1 MAEIFDEADPFEIR
15 QPDPRMVET
24 PAVSFKPEDIP
35 VTLAMTSTSSTAVD
49 DVSATPFKPLDITN
63 IPARQWIY
71 GKHYVRKFLSVTG
84 AWGGT
89 GKTQMVLTEAVAM
102 ATGLPLLGIATPE
115 PLKVWHYNLEEP
127 REELERRLA
136 AIIDHFDIDQNRLKG
151 QLWYDGRERRLI
163 VAREDEKGA
172 VIATPH
178 ADQLAAEIERNK
190 IDVTQIDPF
199 VKAHHVPENI
209 NEKIDKVC
217 TIFGDIADS
226 TNSAI
231 ELPHHIRKPGGDRV
245 SIEDLRGGGAIVAAA
260 RTVRMMNAM
269 TADEAKAFGIE
280 ESERRWHV
288 RIDPTAKANMLP
300 PADKAVW
307 LRFHSHHLPNG
318 DQVGVLKPWTP
329 PDAFEGLNLEAINRL
344 LDQVDE
350 AAAAGAP
357 FRTTAQSERW
367 LGHLIAKETDR
378 PNGQAAAII
387 KEWKK
392 NNVIT
397 EYTFKDEHRKDRK
410 GFQVGTRPGSQYG

>member
-1 MAEIFDEADPFEIR
+1 MAIDPEPYYEDLVIVPPADVI
-15 QPDPRMVET
+15 
-24 PAVSFKPEDIP
+24 
-35 VTLAMTSTSSTAVD
+35 L
-49 DVSATPFKPLDITN
+49 ATPFEPLDIAS
-63 IPARQWIY
+63 IPPRQWLY

-89 GKTQMVLTEAVAM
+89 GKTQLQLTEAVAM
-102 ATGLPLLGIATPE
+102 ATGLPLLGIAVPE

-136 AIIDHFDIDQNRLKG
+136 AIIDHFVIDQDRLRG

-163 VAREDEKGA
+163 VAREDERGV

-178 ADQLAAEIERNK
+178 AEQLADEIERNK
-190 IDVTQIDPF
+190 IDVTQVDPF
-199 VKAHHVPENI
+199 VKSHHVPENI

-217 TIFGDIADS
+217 TIYGDAADS
-226 TNSAI
+226 TNSSI

-260 RTVRMMNAM
+260 RTVRMLNFM
-269 TADEAKAFGIE
+269 TTDEAKAFGLE

-307 LRFHSHHLPNG
+307 LRFHSHNLPNG

-329 PDAFEGLNLEAINRL
+329 PNAFEGLSLEAINRV
-344 LDQVDE
+344 LDQVEE
-350 AAAAGAP
+350 AAEAGDP
-357 FRTTAQSERW
+357 YRTTAQSERW
-367 LGHLIAKETDR
+367 IGNLIDKELDR
-378 PNGQAAAII
+378 PDGQAKAII

-392 NNVIT
+392 NSVIV
-397 EYTFKDEHRKDRK
+397 EFDYFDEFRKKRK
-410 GFQVGTRPGSQYG
+410 GFKVSVRPGSQYD

>member
-1 MAEIFDEADPFEIR
+1 MAIDPESYYEDLVIVPPADLI
-15 QPDPRMVET
+15 
-24 PAVSFKPEDIP
+24 
-35 VTLAMTSTSSTAVD
+35 
-49 DVSATPFKPLDITN
+49 SATPFEPLDIAS
-63 IPARQWIY
+63 IPPRQWLY

-89 GKTQMVLTEAVAM
+89 GKTQMELTEAVAM
-102 ATGLPLLGIATPE
+102 ATGHPLLGIAPAE

-136 AIIDHFDIDQNRLKG
+136 AIIDHFEIDQDLLRG

-163 VAREDEKGA
+163 VAREDERGV

-178 ADQLAAEIERNK
+178 AEQLADEIKRNN

-199 VKAHHVPENI
+199 VKAHHVPENV

-217 TIFGDIADS
+217 TIFGDTADS

-260 RTVRMMNAM
+260 RTVRMLNFM
-269 TADEAKAFGIE
+269 TTDEAKAFGIE

-300 PADKAVW
+300 PADKALW
-307 LRFHSHHLPNG
+307 LRFHSHNLPNG
-318 DQVGVLKPWTP
+318 DQVGVLKPWIP
-329 PDAFEGLNLEAINRL
+329 PNAFEGLSLEAINRV
-344 LDQVDE
+344 LDQVEKAAE
-350 AAAAGAP
+350 AGDP
-357 FRTTAQSERW
+357 YRTTAQSERW
-367 LGHLIAKETDR
+367 IGNLIDKELDR
-378 PNGQAAAII
+378 PDGQAKAII

-392 NNVIT
+392 NSVIV
-397 EYTFKDEHRKDRK
+397 EFDYFDESRKKRK
-410 GFQVGTRPGSQYG
+410 GFKVSVRPGSQYD

>member
-1 MAEIFDEADPFEIR
+1 MAIDPTPYYE
-15 QPDPRMVET
+15 DVVVEL
-24 PAVSFKPEDIP
+24 PKDAI
-35 VTLAMTSTSSTAVD
+35 
-49 DVSATPFKPLDITN
+49 SATPFEPLDIAS
-63 IPARQWIY
+63 IPPRQWLY

-89 GKTQMVLTEAVAM
+89 GKTQMELTEAVAM
-102 ATGLPLLGIATPE
+102 ATGLPLLGIASAE

-136 AIIDHFDIDQNRLKG
+136 AIIEHFEIDQDRLKG

-163 VAREDEKGA
+163 VAREDQSGA
-172 VIATPH
+172 VIATLQ
-178 ADQLAAEIERNK
+178 AEQLAEEIQRNE

-199 VKAHHVPENI
+199 VKVHHVPENI

-217 TIFGDIADS
+217 TILGDLADS

-245 SIEDLRGGGAIVAAA
+245 SIEDVRGGGAIVAAA
-260 RTVRMMNAM
+260 RTVRMLNFM
-269 TADEAKAFGIE
+269 TTDEAKTFGIGE
-280 ESERRWHV
+280 NERRWHV

-307 LRFHSHHLPNG
+307 LRFHSHNLPNG

-329 PDAFEGLNLEAINRL
+329 PDAFKGLSLEAINRV
-344 LDQVDE
+344 LDQVEE
-350 AAAAGAP
+350 AAQAGDP
-357 FRTTAQSERW
+357 YRTTSRSERW
-367 LGHLIAKETDR
+367 LDTLCAKELDRTD
-378 PNGQAAAII
+378 GQAKAII

-392 NNVIT
+392 NKVLVELDFRDPGT
-397 EYTFKDEHRKDRK
+397 RHSKK
-410 GFQVGTRPGSQYG
+410 GFKVGIRPGSKHDNNYA